1 MKCIK
6 EALLEGSWELE
17 DYKSKVAGPQG
28 RLLST
33 KQPGGVSQTDD
44 SLLIFHD
51 ALWQLEQDAK
61 VKEDKTRISAF
72 LKASEIPTGRARQKV
87 IID

>member
-1 MKCIK
+1 MR
-6 EALLEGSWELE
+6 EALLEASGGLE
-17 DYKSKVAGPQG
+17 DYKSKVAGPQR

-61 VKEDKTRISAF
+61 VEEDKTRISAF
-72 LKASEIPTGRARQKV
+72 PKASEIPTGRAGQRG